1 MAFMS
6 IFGIALRTWQET
18 PQWRHRPLTHFLAHI
33 APPVTT
39 LAASLLDSETATSF
53 LSYVNDE
60 LDRIPTPEEILG
72 ADDFEAVSKR
82 LKEMVVKGK
91 SIRLDILGALCTRLL
106 LHLKKQGTSDTKVRN
121 LMAFMKLDYLPND
134 LRAPMHM
141 DILKD
146 LKQLATVM
154 AGDKELAR
162 MILK

>member
-1 MAFMS
+1 MGRMTNP
-6 IFGIALRTWQET
+6 RTLT
-18 PQWRHRPLTHFLAHI
+18 SFFRHTQRIPDLKGSLKLVH
-33 APPVTT
+33 T